1 VASAH
6 YVPFKVIAIL
16 SLVLATPFLL
26 SGQAWLPPRGEGSVG
41 ITYLNIA
48 TSDHLLSSGLPQDR
62 GPVQQHIV
70 TASVFYGLT
79 DRFAVSAEIPY
90 IDGKFTLTPG
100 LPPNVHDLDSKVDD
114 GRYRGTFQD
123 FRVDLKYNAIRA
135 PLLLTPFFEVVIPSH
150 HYVTFGHSAP
160 GRDLREFHVGTNIG
174 RMLDPVLPRAYF
186 DLRYSYAFV
195 QEVMGISP
203 SRNNVDLEVGYF
215 VTPKI
220 ALRTL
225 GAVQKTM
232 AGVESPVPPDSPYF
246 PVHDRL
252 ERGHYSRIGG
262 GVTFSVHRN
271 FDLYFLVIS
280 TLSGKNIQAF
290 TAPVVGVTW
299 NFRTRKSREIIIPQK
314 ASSAFTGRAH
324 LIAE

>member
-1 VASAH
+1 MR
-6 YVPFKVIAIL
+6 FKVVAIL
-16 SLVLATPFLL
+16 SLVFAEPDIV

-41 ITYLNIA
+41 LTYLSIA

-70 TASVFYGLT
+70 TAGVLYGLS
-79 DRFAVSAEIPY
+79 DRLAVSAELPY

-100 LPPNVHDLDSKVDD
+100 LAPNIHDLDSKVDD

-123 FRVDLKYNAIRA
+123 FRVNLRYNAIRA
-135 PLLLTPFFEVVIPSH
+135 PVLLTPFLEFVIPSH

-160 GRDLREFHVGTNIG
+160 GRDLRECHVGTHIG
-174 RMLDPVLPRAYF
+174 RTLEPILPHAYF

-203 SRNNVDLEVGYF
+203 NRHNVDLEVGYL
-215 VTPKI
+215 VTPTI
-220 ALRTL
+220 TLRTL
-225 GAVQKTM
+225 GAVQKTV
-232 AGVESPVPPDSPYF
+232 AGVESLVPPDSPYF

-262 GVTFSVHRN
+262 GATFSVHRN
-271 FDLYFLVIS
+271 FDIYFLVIS

-299 NFRTRKSREIIIPQK
+299 SFRTRKSREIVIPQK
-314 ASSAFTGRAH
+314 ASSALTGRASV
-324 LIAE
+324 IAE